1 MDSIGKDV
9 EKVTKDIYTA
19 EEKEVKKLHQEK
31 QEGYS
36 DKLVKLKV
44 RVNK

>member
-1 MDSIGKDV
+1 VIKDL
-9 EKVTKDIYTA
+9 YTA

-31 QEGYS
+31 QEAYG
-36 DKLVKLKV
+36 DKLVKMKV